1 MNSTHVGSVSA
12 AQFRASSNAAVGTAD
27 ATVATLLPGQALLI
41 QNLDDAAL
49 YVKLGAACTTSSFNF
64 ILKACTVANDG
75 VSEPFLIENWVGIV
89 SVAAATGTAR
99 YIATVLS

>member
-12 AQFRASSNAAVGTAD
+12 AQYRSSSSATVGTTD
-27 ATVATLLPGQALLI
+27 ATVATLEPGQVLQI

-49 YVKLGAACTTSSFNF
+49 YVKYGTGCSTSAFTLIIPACT
-64 ILKACTVANDG
+64 AANDG
-75 VSEPFLIENWVGIV
+75 LVPPFLIDNWIGPV

-99 YIATVLS
+99 YLATVLS